1 MPATRS
7 HVAVRTEH
15 GIDGLI
21 LAPIDR
27 RPWSAVRALR
37 AGMAEL
43 RRGGREPRT
52 AFVLA
57 ISRAGR
63 IVPGRSSAAAV
74 FVLAYRVTP

>member
-1 MPATRS
+1 MPAS

-21 LAPIDR
+21 LAPSTGNR
-27 RPWSAVRALR
+27 GQPFGPLR

-52 AFVLA
+52 AFVLV
-57 ISRAGR
+57 ISGAGR
-63 IVPGRSSAAAV
+63 IVPGRSSEAAV